1 MVLSSFFCSFWN
13 FQRFAGSVKESSEKA
28 DCIIAIS
35 DDDYVA
41 LMSGKLNAQ
50 SAFMQGKIKI
60 QGNMMLAM
68 KLQVALTYI

>member
-1 MVLSSFFCSFWN
+1 
-13 FQRFAGSVKESSEKA
+13 
-28 DCIIAIS
+28 
-35 DDDYVA
+35 
-41 LMSGKLNAQ
+41 MSGKLNAQ